1 LIDEIPVLAV
11 LAARL
16 PGRSQFHG
24 VAELKVKESDR
35 LARTCALLR
44 ACGRTVQVE
53 SDNLYIDGDPSRPL
67 RAFAFD
73 PMGDHRMAAA
83 AVVASLVADGPCDID
98 HIDSLGVSYP
108 ALLDDLE
115 TLKQ

>member
-1 LIDEIPVLAV
+1 
-11 LAARL
+11 
-16 PGRSQFHG
+16 
-24 VAELKVKESDR
+24 
-35 LARTCALLR
+35 
-44 ACGRTVQVE
+44 
-53 SDNLYIDGDPSRPL
+53 
-67 RAFAFD
+67 
-73 PMGDHRMAAA
+73 MAAA